1 MNDTKN
7 NKEQRWQE
15 LVADAART
23 CPQLTSLDRFS
34 FQQPPSCSSP
44 TPTPPPLCQR
54 LSLAMEL
61 LLALL
66 TLEQAKS
73 TWHQPTPLQKSC
85 LAPECLGRGV
95 EYKPTRLPGL
105 PLGEIKRCML
115 SQMVPQSLPG
125 EFKFWMATVGSCV
138 TRALFLAPC
147 LLSVSSPLSP
157 GSSQDRCP
165 HQLPASIFLGYTFG
179 KPCG

>member
-7 NKEQRWQE
+7 NKEQHWQE

-23 CPQLTSLDRFS
+23 CPQLRPGQVQFPAASLLL
-34 FQQPPSCSSP
+34 QPHPHP
-44 TPTPPPLCQR
+44 TPTLPETFSSNGAAAGFVNPRAGQKH
-54 LSLAMEL
+54 LA
-61 LLALL
+61 
-66 TLEQAKS
+66 S
-73 TWHQPTPLQKSC
+73 TPLQKSC
-85 LAPECLGRGV
+85 LAPECLDRGV

-138 TRALFLAPC
+138 TRALFLAPF
-147 LLSVSSPLSP
+147 LFSVSSPLSP

-165 HQLPASIFLGYTFG
+165 HQLPA
-179 KPCG
+179 